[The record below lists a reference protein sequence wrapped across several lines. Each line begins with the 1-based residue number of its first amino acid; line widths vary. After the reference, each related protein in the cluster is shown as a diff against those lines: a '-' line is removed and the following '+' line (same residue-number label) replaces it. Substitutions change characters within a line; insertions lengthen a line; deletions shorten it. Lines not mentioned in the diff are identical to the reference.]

1 MNPELKIPHDYI
13 SSFLEYMNTHHYNNG
28 KVAQNGLAKKIQNE
42 MDLPYAL
49 ACLESINAKIIE
61 LTALLENMRKH
72 PSVTNN
78 HTNHTNTNHINH
90 INTNHIHVIMDPST
104 LMNGMLQTFNKSIQQ
119 RGGIPIKMSD
129 INVPSL
135 HPVTTTTIHDNMELL
150 AEHMHDATKQR
161 NNGAFPQEAI
171 DEIKQDLVVFETT
184 HQSGSVVPA
193 SMDATT
199 PARCIGL
206 GRLVGK

>member
-1 MNPELKIPHDYI
+1 MNPELKIPHEYI
-13 SSFLEYMNTHHYNNG
+13 SSLLEYMNTHNYNKD

-49 ACLESINAKIIE
+49 GCLESINAKIIE
-61 LTALLENMRKH
+61 LTTLLDNMRKH

-78 HTNHTNTNHINH
+78 HINTNH
-90 INTNHIHVIMDPST
+90 INTNHINTNHTNHINIIMDPST
-104 LMNGMLQTFNKSIQQ
+104 LMNAMLQTFNKSIKQ
-119 RGGIPIKMSD
+119 RGGIPINMSD

-135 HPVTTTTIHDNMELL
+135 QPVTTTTIHDNMELL

-171 DEIKQDLVVFETT
+171 DEIKQGLVVFEKT
-184 HQSGSVVPA
+184 HQNGSIVPA
-193 SMDATT
+193 SMDTTT

-206 GRLVGK
+206 GGM